1 MATSDIFF
9 IVASVG
15 IVIVVALLVPVLTQL
30 KRTAEKAETVLEKIN
45 NELEPFLH
53 KATEVSGELHTLSIN
68 LNEKVEQA
76 DQIIGTVQQ
85 AGDSLLATAN
95 LVKTSTTP
103 LIVQIGA
110 ISAGIGAFTSFF
122 KKSEPTERRYFD
134 E

>member
-1 MATSDIFF
+1 MAKSDIFF

-15 IVIVVALLVPVLTQL
+15 VMIVVLFLIPLLTQV
-30 KRTAEKAETVLEKIN
+30 KKTVEKADAVLDKIN
-45 NELEPFLH
+45 NELEPLLH
-53 KATEVSGELHTLSIN
+53 NATEVSGELNILSKN
-68 LNEKVEQA
+68 LNEKVEHA
-76 DQIIGTVQQ
+76 DEIIGTVQQ

-95 LVKTSTTP
+95 LIKTTATP

-110 ISAGIGAFTSFF
+110 FSAGIGAFTSFF